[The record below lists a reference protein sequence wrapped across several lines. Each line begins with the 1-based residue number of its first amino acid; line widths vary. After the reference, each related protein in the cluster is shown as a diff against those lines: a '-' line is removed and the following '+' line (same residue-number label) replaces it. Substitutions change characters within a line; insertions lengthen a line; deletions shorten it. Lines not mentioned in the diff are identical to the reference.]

1 MSKTLVI
8 VESPGKIKK
17 LESILGPSY
26 IVLASV
32 GHIMDLPEKSLSID
46 IKNNFTPFYAELE
59 NKKKVIADL
68 KRALKSCSDVL
79 LATDEDRE
87 GEMIA
92 WSLAYILGLKNPKR
106 ITFTSIT
113 KDEILKAVKNPRKI
127 DLALVDAQ
135 KTRRLLDRIVG
146 YEISPILWKSIGQ
159 SLSAGRVQSVV
170 TRLIVDREKE
180 IVEFFKAES
189 KSFYTVNGFF
199 LDKKKLEFD
208 SVLYTTRKQKSIQVD
223 DDDIDEE
230 PKIEVK
236 GGEKEAGMLVRGS
249 KAIIESKLDVQK
261 LFKKLS
267 EGDFKINGVGT
278 RESQRYPSPPFTT
291 SSLQQEAGRKLGFTI
306 KRTMMAA
313 QNLYEAGYITYMR
326 TDSVNLSQ
334 EALKS
339 IELYVKSKFGNAYSN
354 PKNFKAKTANAQEAH
369 EAVRPTHIE
378 NENVPAKNKITS
390 DELKLYQLIW
400 KRTVA
405 SQMAPAIFD
414 VKTTQIS
421 NTKVSEYYFQTD
433 VHDIKFN
440 GFLVVYN
447 LQNVES
453 NGVNGANIDD
463 SVRSISLP
471 DVGSKILYSE
481 INSKESWPKPPN
493 RFNETS
499 LVKKLDP
506 DNLNIGRPATYAS
519 IITKI
524 QDKDYVNKVD
534 HPGVEKTVQK
544 IQLKKNKITEE
555 SDKIIIGKENG
566 KLTPTNMGKIVTG
579 FLMANFP
586 GIMDYKFTAAMEV
599 SLDEIAS
606 GQKEWVKLM
615 KLFYDDF
622 HKTVTNLGKNT
633 GNIMDANKREIGL
646 DGGGNKIVATVRK
659 FGPVVLLLDKETGK
673 TINIAPIKVPLTI
686 ESITKSDAIGLFA
699 FPKLLGRYNRYEVKL
714 NRGKYGLYAKYGDE
728 NISLNSLVN
737 KDADSI
743 TLDDVIKLI
752 QERDSKYLWSGKE
765 GKIHY
770 LVMDGKYGRYINVT
784 DKSKKTSK
792 PLNIKLDETLDPK
805 KLTLESVKKIVED
818 GKINRYKKKTEKVNG
833 EINKKVNHINGEI
846 NKKVNHIN
854 GEINKTK
861 QGSKKVDNKIPKK
874 PTKK

>member
-1 MSKTLVI
+1 MPKTLVI

-17 LESILGPSY
+17 LESILGPNY
-26 IVLASV
+26 VVLASV
-32 GHIMDLPEKSLSID
+32 GHIMDLPVKSLSID

-59 NKKKVIADL
+59 NKKKVISDL
-68 KRALKSCSDVL
+68 KKALKLCSDVL

-92 WSLAYILGLKNPKR
+92 WSLAYMLGLKNPKR

-113 KDEILKAVKNPRKI
+113 KDEILKAVSNPRQI

-180 IVEFFKAES
+180 IEAFFKSEY
-189 KSFYTVNGFF
+189 KSFFTVNGLFI
-199 LDKKKLEFD
+199 DKKKQDFD
-208 SVLYTTRKQKSIQVD
+208 SILYTTRKQKIIQVND
-223 DDDIDEE
+223 DDDFDDE
-230 PKIEVK
+230 PKIELNK
-236 GGEKEAGMLVRGS
+236 NEKESGTLVRGS
-249 KAIIESKLDVQK
+249 KAIFETKIDIIK
-261 LFKKLS
+261 LFKKIA
-267 EGDFKINGVGT
+267 EGENKISGVGT
-278 RESQRYPSPPFTT
+278 RESNRFPSPPFTT
-291 SSLQQEAGRKLGFTI
+291 SSLQQEAGRKLGFAI

-339 IELYVKSKFGNAYSN
+339 IELYVKTKFGNAYSN

-369 EAVRPTHIE
+369 EAVRPSHIE
-378 NENVPAKNKITS
+378 NDTIPTKNKIGS

-405 SQMAPAIFD
+405 SQMSPAIFD
-414 VKTTQIS
+414 IKTTQII
-421 NTKVSEYYFQTD
+421 NTNVIDYYFQTD
-433 VHDIKFN
+433 VPYVRFN

-447 LQNVES
+447 LQNIES
-453 NGVNGANIDD
+453 NGGNNDD
-463 SVRSISLP
+463 SVKSISLP

-481 INSKESWPKPPN
+481 INSKESWPKPPT

-524 QDKDYVNKVD
+524 QDKDYVNKMD
-534 HPGVEKTVQK
+534 HEGIEKTVQK

-555 SDKIIIGKENG
+555 SDKIVIGKENL

-579 FLMANFP
+579 FLMLSFP

-615 KLFYDDF
+615 KIFYDDF
-622 HKTVTNLGKNT
+622 HKTVVDLGKNS
-633 GNIMDANKREIGL
+633 GNIMDANKRIIGM

-659 FGPVVLLLDKETGK
+659 FGPVVILQDKDSGK
-673 TINIAPIKVPLTI
+673 TVNIAPIKVPLTL
-686 ESITKSDAIGLFA
+686 ETITKDDAMKLFA

-714 NRGKYGLYAKYGDE
+714 NRGKYGLYCKYGDE

-737 KDADSI
+737 KDENNI
-743 TLDDVIKLI
+743 TLDDVIRLI
-752 QERDSKYLWSGKE
+752 EERNSKYLWNGKE

-784 DKSKKTSK
+784 DKSKKTAK
-792 PLNIKLDETLDPK
+792 PLNIKLDESIDPK
-805 KLTLESVKKIVED
+805 TLTLETVKKIVED
-818 GKINRYKKKTEKVNG
+818 GKINRYKKKTDKTNAKVNG
-833 EINKKVNHINGEI
+833 KKEIQKETQKETKKETKKEI
-846 NKKVNHIN
+846 QKEIQKETKK
-854 GEINKTK
+854 ETTL
-861 QGSKKVDNKIPKK
+861 IPKK
-874 PTKK
+874 PTKKK

>member
-1 MSKTLVI
+1 MPKTLVI

-17 LESILGPSY
+17 LESILGPEFQ
-26 IVLASV
+26 VLASV

-59 NKKKVIADL
+59 NKKKVISDL
-68 KRALKSCSDVL
+68 KRAQKSCSDIL
-79 LATDEDRE
+79 IATDEDRE

-92 WSLAYILGLKNPKR
+92 WSIAYILGLKNSKR

-113 KDEILKAVKNPRKI
+113 KDEILNAVSKPRKI

-135 KTRRLLDRIVG
+135 KTRRILDRIVG

-180 IVEFFKAES
+180 IEEFFKAES
-189 KSFYTVNGFF
+189 KSFFTVNGKF
-199 LDKKKLEFD
+199 LDKKKQEFD
-208 SVLYTTRKQKSIQVD
+208 SILFTTRKQKTIQMDFD
-223 DDDIDEE
+223 DFDEE
-230 PKIEVK
+230 PQIEVNHN
-236 GGEKEAGMLVRGS
+236 EKETGTLIRGS
-249 KAIIESKLDVQK
+249 KAIIESKDDIIK

-267 EGDFKINGVGT
+267 EGDNMISGVGT
-278 RESQRYPSPPFTT
+278 KQSQRYPSPPFTT
-291 SSLQQEAGRKLGFTI
+291 SSLQQESGRKLGFTI

-326 TDSVNLSQ
+326 TDSVNLSL
-334 EALKS
+334 EALKT
-339 IELYVKSKFGNAYSN
+339 IEKYVKSKFGNAYSN
-354 PKNFKAKTANAQEAH
+354 PKNYKAKTANAQEAH

-378 NENVPAKNKITS
+378 DETIPAKNKISS

-405 SQMAPAIFD
+405 SQMTPAIFD
-414 VKTTQIS
+414 IKTTQII
-421 NTKVSEYYFQTD
+421 NTKVSDYYFQTD
-433 VHDIKFN
+433 VPDVKFN

-447 LQNVES
+447 IQNIET
-453 NGVNGANIDD
+453 NDGKADD
-463 SVRSISLP
+463 SVKSISLP
-471 DVGSKILYSE
+471 DVGAKILYSE
-481 INSKESWPKPPN
+481 INSKESWPKPPT

-524 QDKDYVNKVD
+524 QDKEYVNKMD
-534 HPGVEKTVQK
+534 HEGIERVVQK
-544 IQLKKNKITEE
+544 IQLKKNKITEDK
-555 SDKIIIGKENG
+555 DKIVIGKENG
-566 KLTPTNMGKIVTG
+566 KLTPTNMGKIVTK
-579 FLMANFP
+579 FLMTNFP
-586 GIMDYKFTAAMEV
+586 GIMDYKFTASMEV

-606 GQKEWVKLM
+606 GQKEWLKLM
-615 KLFYDDF
+615 NLFYDDF
-622 HKTVTNLGKNT
+622 HKTVTNLSKNSS
-633 GNIMDANKREIGL
+633 NIMDANKKDIGL

-659 FGPVVLLLDKETGK
+659 FGPVVLLLDKESGK
-673 TINIAPIKVPLTI
+673 TINIAPIKAPLTLD
-686 ESITKSDAIGLFA
+686 SITKDDAISLFA

-784 DKSKKTSK
+784 DKSKKTAK
-792 PLNIKLDETLDPK
+792 PLNIKLDETIDPK

-818 GKINRYKKKTEKVNG
+818 GKINRYKKKTEKTNEKVNG
-833 EINKKVNHINGEI
+833 EINRA
-846 NKKVNHIN
+846 
-854 GEINKTK
+854 K
-861 QGSKKVDNKIPKK
+861 QGSKKGSKKESIKIPKK
-874 PTKK
+874 PTKKK